1 MEQKPRP
8 AHCLVLPYT
17 MQGHINPMHQFSKSL
32 VSKGVKVTLV
42 TTKFMFKSFQQLS
55 GSMPVEAISDGFDDG
70 GYVSAAQ
77 ESYFSKFK
85 EVGSESLGKLIEKLN
100 AAGSP
105 VDCIIYDG
113 VMRWVLD
120 VAKSFGLV
128 AAVFFT
134 QACAVDNIYYH
145 VKQGLLEVPV
155 KKRVSVPGLPVL
167 EPLDMPSFVRDPSS
181 FAGSLDIFVNQF
193 SDISEVDWVF
203 CNTFYELEEEVIQWM
218 SKQLRVRA
226 IGPTIPR
233 KYLTNQKTPEDDTD
247 TGLQIFKPNIESC
260 MNWLN
265 EQQDHS
271 VVYVSF
277 GSLAELDA
285 GQMLEL
291 ACGIKES
298 NKQFLWVV
306 RASEE
311 GKLPKGFVEET
322 STRGMVVQWCSQM
335 DVLAHKAL
343 GCFATHCG
351 WNSTLEALCLGVPM
365 VAIPIWTDQGTNA
378 KFIADVWK
386 AGVKVDVDEN
396 GVFKREMVQQC
407 IREVMDGEK
416 GKEIRAT
423 SRRWMEMARE
433 AVKEGG
439 SSDMSIGEFVGSFTR
454 HSEP

>member
-1 MEQKPRP
+1 
-8 AHCLVLPYT
+8 
-17 MQGHINPMHQFSKSL
+17 MHQFSKSL
-32 VSKGVKVTLV
+32 MSKGIKVTFV
-42 TTKFMFKSFQQLS
+42 TTKFMFKSCQQLT
-55 GSMPVEAISDGFDDG
+55 GSIPVEAISDGFDNG
-70 GYVSAAQ
+70 GYGSAA
-77 ESYFSKFK
+77 EETYFCKFK
-85 EVGSESLGKLIEKLN
+85 QVGSESLSKLIEKLN
-100 AAGSP
+100 ATDCP

-134 QACAVDNIYYH
+134 QSCAVDNIYYH
-145 VKQGLLEVPV
+145 VKQGLVEAPV
-155 KKRVSVPGLPVL
+155 RNRVSVPGLPVL
-167 EPLDMPSFVRDPSS
+167 EPLEIPSFVRDPSS
-181 FAGSLDIFVNQF
+181 FAGTFQIFVNQF
-193 SDISEVDWVF
+193 SDIDQVDWLF
-203 CNTFYELEEEVIQWM
+203 CNTIYELEQEVLQWM
-218 SKQLRVRA
+218 SKQLQVRA

-233 KYLTNQKTPEDDTD
+233 KYLHNHKTVAEDDTD
-247 TGLQIFKPNIESC
+247 NGLQMFKPNIESC

-265 EQQDHS
+265 KQQDHS

-277 GSLAELDA
+277 GSLAQLNA
-285 GQMLEL
+285 QQMQEL
-291 ACGIKES
+291 ACGIKGS
-298 NKQFLWVV
+298 QKQFLWVV

-322 STRGMVVQWCSQM
+322 SERGMVVQWCSQM

-343 GCFATHCG
+343 GCFVTHCG
-351 WNSTLEALCLGVPM
+351 WNSTLEALTLGVPM

-386 AGVKVDVDEN
+386 TGVKVDVNEN
-396 GVFKREMVQQC
+396 GVFKGDMVQQC

-416 GKEIRAT
+416 GKEIKAT
-423 SRRWMEMARE
+423 SSKWMQMARE

-439 SSDMSIGEFVGSFTR
+439 SSDKSIDEFVASLTR